1 MSRLVTLGQLKA
13 DVANQVDIT
22 GATARHTP
30 TLLTRLLNQ
39 SITRLR
45 ERMSSEG
52 STVHLT
58 STYGTLTAGVASLFP
73 FGLLD
78 LSSSPTALVK
88 VYGLD
93 VTVSDTVRR
102 LQAVPFEERTSYG
115 STTGEPVAWSE
126 WGRTKLALF
135 PAPAEAYPYT
145 LWYLPSINPLVNDSD
160 SWDGVAGWE
169 EYVTWNVV
177 CHVLVR
183 DQTGKAYS
191 MAVSARNEAW
201 QDVLRSVSRIQ
212 CPVTHS
218 VSRDA
223 FGERI
228 YGMSARRTLPDP

>member
-1 MSRLVTLGQLKA
+1 MKA

-30 TLLTRLLNQ
+30 TLLARLINQ

-52 STVHLT
+52 STVHLE

-78 LSSSPTALVK
+78 LSASPTTLVK

-93 VTVSDTVRR
+93 VTISSEVRR
-102 LQAVPFEERTSYG
+102 LTAVPFEEHSSYG
-115 STTGEPVAWSE
+115 SSVGEPTAWSE
-126 WGRTKLALF
+126 WGRTRLAIF
-135 PAPAEAYPYT
+135 PAPRDAYPYT
-145 LWYLPSINPLVNDSD
+145 LWYLPSIDPLVNDSD
-160 SWDGVAGWE
+160 VWDGVAGWE
-169 EYVTWNVV
+169 EFVSWDVV
-177 CHVLVR
+177 CRVLVR
-183 DQTGKAYS
+183 DQTGKAYA
-191 MAVSARNEAW
+191 MAVSARNEIW
-201 QDVLRSVSRIQ
+201 QDVLRSASRIQ
-212 CPVTHS
+212 GPVTHS

-228 YGMSARRTLPDP
+228 YGLSARRTLPDP